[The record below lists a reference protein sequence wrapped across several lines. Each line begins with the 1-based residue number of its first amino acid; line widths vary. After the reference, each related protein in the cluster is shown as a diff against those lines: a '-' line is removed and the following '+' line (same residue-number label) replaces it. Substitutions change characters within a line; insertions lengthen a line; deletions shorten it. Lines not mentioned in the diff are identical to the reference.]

1 MRDPILDQGN
11 AYLAALR
18 TAYDAA
24 QHAAEG
30 LADAEP
36 IVSGLADWC
45 RGVVFKPV
53 WMETRDERGGLSDLL
68 TLPSSQSPLQVLECV
83 PDATRRESLGEAFS
97 GLMED
102 RKDDQ
107 SNVVAWFLGR
117 ALAKG
122 LIAELSKVEAQAGPL
137 IAEARSL
144 IGSQDIVHRAFE
156 ESLREGLR
164 DSPAARSAIRS
175 TLDSWLN
182 EINANPGIGTY
193 SIERNSFSTLVD
205 EWRKD
210 PSIHALWKAREA
222 PCPVHYDAL
231 EILPIILPTDRAA
244 LLERLD
250 GFRFPEPIRQV
261 LQHPT
266 ILHDRD
272 EIAAALT
279 DAPPCSDAP
288 CSDDG
293 GAWNRSLL
301 APLVL
306 ETAESHCRALW
317 EAAYLAAEP
326 DNGAAK
332 AADHIRVTLSSW
344 FEELGRIIMAR
355 RDGRFLG
362 SQWLLMKVSDERL
375 DRARHR
381 RAGNQLDHLLRDV
394 DLIEWIAR
402 GLFGAGLT
410 DDQIAPFADLPDIS
424 ATGDLAPS
432 LPAPRSDDSVRPR
445 LAALS
450 VMCLSGQLA
459 IEVSAGEER
468 NLLDAL
474 DALLASRDSGFESES
489 PLENGGHG
497 VPASCFGRLLAGKER
512 PAERWRQSWDLLA
525 EQRRRVQHWQQ
536 TRDGDAL
543 APSEF
548 LLAVGLA
555 GIDWLISPPDSRRDE
570 AGRLWREV
578 FDGARDGWL
587 TISVRHLKE
596 QIETCI
602 GRLFARHPKVFCDAL
617 GDAYASDRGL
627 VDRNESYADLLSRD
641 LDLLGG
647 NDLMVAVCCLNVCDN
662 GASPGDLDDVLRR
675 NSGRLDAILRQF
687 ERWQRLEREVRRRPG
702 IVEALARFRKET
714 AGGVN
719 ERRNDG

>member
-1 MRDPILDQGN
+1 MRDPILDQRN

-18 TAYDAA
+18 AAHDAA

-36 IVSGLADWC
+36 IVSGLTDWC

-83 PDATRRESLGEAFS
+83 PDATRRESLGAAFS

-102 RKDDQ
+102 REDDQ
-107 SNVVAWFLGR
+107 SNVAAWFFGR
-117 ALAKG
+117 ALARG
-122 LIAELSKVEAQAGPL
+122 LIAELSTVEAQAGPL
-137 IAEARSL
+137 IAEARRL
-144 IGSQDIVHRAFE
+144 IGSQDIVHSAFE
-156 ESLREGLR
+156 KSLREGLR
-164 DSPAARSAIRS
+164 DSPVARSAIRS
-175 TLDSWLN
+175 ALDSWIN
-182 EINANPGIGTY
+182 EINADPGIGTY
-193 SIERNSFSTLVD
+193 SIDRNSFCTLVD

-222 PCPVHYDAL
+222 LFPVHYGVL
-231 EILPIILPTDRAA
+231 EFLPNILTTDRAA

-250 GFRFPEPIRQV
+250 GYRFPEPIRQV

-279 DAPPCSDAP
+279 DAPPCSD
-288 CSDDG
+288 DG
-293 GAWNRSLL
+293 GVWNRSLL

-306 ETAESHCRALW
+306 ETAEGHCRALW
-317 EAAYLAAEP
+317 EAAHLAAEP
-326 DNGAAK
+326 DNGGAK
-332 AADHIRVTLSSW
+332 AADHIRITLSAW
-344 FEELGRIIMAR
+344 VEELGRIVMAR
-355 RDGRFLG
+355 PDGRFLG

-375 DRARHR
+375 DRFRHG

-402 GLFGAGLT
+402 GLFEAGLS
-410 DDQIAPFADLPDIS
+410 DDQFAPFVDVPDIS
-424 ATGDLAPS
+424 ASGGLAPS
-432 LPAPRSDDSVRPR
+432 LPASRNDDSVRPR

-450 VMCLSGQLA
+450 VMCLSGQLMS
-459 IEVSAGEER
+459 EGSAGEER
-468 NLLDAL
+468 NLLNML

-489 PLENGGHG
+489 PLENVGHG
-497 VPASCFGRLLAGKER
+497 MPASCFGRLLAGKER
-512 PAERWRQSWDLLA
+512 PAARWRQSWDLLV
-525 EQRRRVQHWQQ
+525 EQRRRAQHWQH
-536 TRDGDAL
+536 TCDGDAL
-543 APSEF
+543 APSAF

-555 GIDWLISPPDSRRDE
+555 GIDWLLSPSDSRRDE

-578 FDGARDGWL
+578 FDGAMDCWL

-596 QIETCI
+596 QIETSI

-617 GDAYASDRGL
+617 GDAYASDREL
-627 VDRNESYADLLSRD
+627 VDRNEFYADLLSQD

-647 NDLMVAVCCLNVCDN
+647 DDLMVAVCCLNVCHN

-675 NSGRLDAILRQF
+675 NSGHLDAILQQF
-687 ERWQRLEREVRRRPG
+687 ERWQRLERKVRRRQE
-702 IVEALARFRKET
+702 IVEALARLRKGT

-719 ERRNDG
+719 ERRNAG

>member
-68 TLPSSQSPLQVLECV
+68 TLPPSQSPLQVLECV

-97 GLMED
+97 RLMEGREGD
-102 RKDDQ
+102 R
-107 SNVVAWFLGR
+107 SNVAAWFLGR

-122 LIAELSKVEAQAGPL
+122 LIAELPKVKARAGPL
-137 IAEARSL
+137 IAEVRNL
-144 IGSQDIVHRAFE
+144 IGSQDIVHSAFE
-156 ESLREGLR
+156 ESLREGLH
-164 DSPAARSAIRS
+164 DSPTARFAIRS
-175 TLDSWLN
+175 ALDSWIS
-182 EINANPGIGTY
+182 EINANPGIGTL
-193 SIERNSFSTLVD
+193 SLDRDSFCTLVD

-210 PSIHALWKAREA
+210 PSIRALWKAREA
-222 PCPVHYDAL
+222 PFPVHYDVL
-231 EILPIILPTDRAA
+231 EFIPNILPTDRAS

-261 LQHPT
+261 LQHPA

-272 EIAAALT
+272 EFAAALT
-279 DAPPCSDAP
+279 DAPPCSD
-288 CSDDG
+288 DG
-293 GAWNRSLL
+293 AVWNRSLL

-306 ETAESHCRALW
+306 KTAESHCRALW
-317 EAAYLAAEP
+317 EAAYPAAEP

-344 FEELGRIIMAR
+344 FEELGRIVMAR
-355 RDGRFLG
+355 PDGRFLG

-410 DDQIAPFADLPDIS
+410 NDQIAPFVDVPDIS
-424 ATGDLAPS
+424 APGDLAPP
-432 LPAPRSDDSVRPR
+432 LPASRSDDSVPPR
-445 LAALS
+445 LAALT
-450 VMCLSGQLA
+450 VMCLSGQLTS
-459 IEVSAGEER
+459 EVSAGEER

-474 DALLASRDSGFESES
+474 DALLATRDSGFESES
-489 PLENGGHG
+489 PLEIGGHG
-497 VPASCFGRLLAGKER
+497 VPASCFGRLLAGEER
-512 PAERWRQSWDLLA
+512 PAERWRQSWGRLV

-543 APSEF
+543 APSAF

-555 GIDWLISPPDSRRDE
+555 GIDWLLSPSDSRRDE

-578 FDGARDGWL
+578 FDGARDCWL

-596 QIETCI
+596 PIETCI
-602 GRLFARHPKVFCDAL
+602 GRLFARHPKVFCDAP
-617 GDAYASDRGL
+617 GDAYASDRKL
-627 VDRNESYADLLSRD
+627 ADRNEFYADLLSRD

-647 NDLMVAVCCLNVCDN
+647 DDLTLAVCCLNVGDN

-675 NSGRLDAILRQF
+675 NSGHLDAILRQF
-687 ERWQRLEREVRRRPG
+687 ERWQRLEREVRRRPE

-719 ERRNDG
+719 ERRSDG